1 VPMIAHG
8 DELGRTQ
15 QGNNNVYC
23 QDNELSWVDW
33 HLDQPRQELLDFTR
47 QLVHLRRDHPVLR
60 RRRFFRGDKPD
71 GSIGDVAWFLP
82 DGNRMQDSDWHWD
95 EARSVGVFLNG
106 QAITEPDQEGDLV
119 TDDSFLI
126 LFNGHHEPVEFR
138 LPGTAIGEK
147 WHVTVDTFRN
157 GETRSDLHAEDCVH
171 MEARSILVLIRQ

>member
-1 VPMIAHG
+1 
-8 DELGRTQ
+8 
-15 QGNNNVYC
+15 
-23 QDNELSWVDW
+23 
-33 HLDQPRQELLDFTR
+33 
-47 QLVHLRRDHPVLR
+47 VLR

-106 QAITEPDQEGDLV
+106 QAITEPDQEGDPV

-126 LFNGHHEPVEFR
+126 LFNGHHEPVDFR

-157 GETRSDLHAEDCVH
+157 GETRSDLHAEDSVH
-171 MEARSILVLIRQ
+171 IEARSILVLIRQ